1 MKRTIGIILVIAGIC
16 VGIYALTRHNDEKT
30 LIEIGDLEIKQD
42 NKKPG
47 ENTMIYYIIAAV
59 GIIGGGFML
68 SSKNRGV

>member
-1 MKRTIGIILVIAGIC
+1 MRLHATMTK
-16 VGIYALTRHNDEKT
+16 KT

-47 ENTMIYYIIAAV
+47 ENTTVYYIVAAIS
-59 GIIGGGFML
+59 IIGGGFIL